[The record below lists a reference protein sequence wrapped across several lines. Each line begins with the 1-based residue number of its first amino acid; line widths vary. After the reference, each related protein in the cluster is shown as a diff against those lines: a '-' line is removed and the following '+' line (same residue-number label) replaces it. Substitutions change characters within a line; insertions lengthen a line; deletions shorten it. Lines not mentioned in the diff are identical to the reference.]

1 MKANFNLLKA
11 ASVTG
16 DFADQDI
23 TITTDSAYGNGSLG
37 WRNGSLV
44 FSMPSRGMILILR

>member
-16 DFADQDI
+16 DLADQDI
-23 TITTDSAYGNGSLG
+23 TITTDSAYGNARLY
-37 WRNGSLV
+37 WRDGRLV
-44 FSMPSRGMILILR
+44 FAKQRGAIVILL